1 MRFANGSALL
11 LRQSRVCGDF
21 GSSVLPVLRFIKSI
35 IGRKFDEFVVRP
47 FFTFLKNK
55 LVFFESE
62 NLVRWPSLSYRV
74 VSDVRVL
81 ARANGE
87 ESNKCPIEE
96 RFIQVLAALILLL
109 QVDRERKILA
119 PNPDKYYLS

>member
-1 MRFANGSALL
+1 M
-11 LRQSRVCGDF
+11 VWHF
-21 GSSVLPVLRFIKSI
+21 GSVSAVLRLIKSI
-35 IGRKFDEFVVRP
+35 TDRNFDELVVTKAFKVKFDAVKYRKF
-47 FFTFLKNK
+47 FFIFKQA
-55 LVFFESE
+55 EH
-62 NLVRWPSLSYRV
+62 LVRWPSLSYRV

-109 QVDRERKILA
+109 QVDRERKILRQIQI
-119 PNPDKYYLS
+119 NITYRKNNQ